1 MMAYKNRH
9 IPDDECMRK
18 IKKIE
23 KIMKDYIQLPVKP
36 NVTTAK
42 HNIITAKNTTA
53 NIGLEKIIA
62 SIPDISIAIKPNI

>member
-1 MMAYKNRH
+1 MMNVC
-9 IPDDECMRK
+9 EK

-23 KIMKDYIQLPVKP
+23 KIMKDYFQLPVKP

-42 HNIITAKNTTA
+42 HNMINAKNTTA